1 MKLTAEVLEIPV
13 EKDPIDRVGA
23 ILDSLGGRSRQLRGI
38 AKVANDI
45 VHEAMVKAVTAAL
58 PGAQPVSE
66 ASYQEALAVL
76 KNLSQREKIPLAII
90 GGAATIHHGYER
102 STTDID
108 VVVSSNDFQRLV
120 RVVHEYNLQV
130 EQYNPYGYLDLSYNG
145 VPIDVVEEGSPAGDA
160 DSGETMQHP
169 NALGVS
175 EGVGF
180 ANLDNWVRMKLSAGR
195 AKDDAD
201 LIEVLKQK
209 DAATLTQIGTYI
221 TQNVPKL
228 QKRFQELL
236 TRSEMEKQQS
246 EKRKVA
252 SRR

>member
-1 MKLTAEVLEIPV
+1 MKLTAETAEVPV
-13 EKDPIDRVGA
+13 EVDPLERVGA
-23 ILDSLGGRSRQLRGI
+23 LLDSMGGMSRQLKSI
-38 AKVANDI
+38 AREAAVRAVVA
-45 VHEAMVKAVTAAL
+45 AM

-76 KNLSQREKIPLAII
+76 RNLSQREKIPLAII

-108 VVVSSNDFQRLV
+108 VVVSSEDFQRLV
-120 RVVHEYNLQV
+120 RVVHEYNLDV
-130 EQYNPYGYLDLSYNG
+130 TQYNPYGYLDLSYKG

-209 DAATLTQIGTYI
+209 DESILDQIRTFI
-221 TQNVPKL
+221 AQNVPQL
-228 QKRFQELL
+228 QKRLQELL

-252 SRR
+252 VRR